1 MCYGVKISL
10 RKQLA
15 FRSAATGFPTK
26 WHTSTKI
33 PRWWCSLTRVCLLTD
48 SFCENWNLRKVLEK
62 IGKLLWKL
70 MLPVI
75 ITTHMII
82 VCGRSGRHK
91 KGRGGSEKCESLPFF
106 IPIPLPI
113 SLRSYPLPLLTNT
126 CYTGLYC
133 TRTSE
138 GNWQMDSKENFFR
151 KVWVNFNW
159 RTELFN
165 KLCIKTGFAN
175 WNGNRQ
181 GIFAIWN
188 Q

>member
-62 IGKLLWKL
+62 IGKRLWKL

-91 KGRGGSEKCESLPFF
+91 KGRGGVKSVKASLFLSRYPSLFPFVL
-106 IPIPLPI
+106 IPYPFWPTPATQACIVHVLQRVIGRWIVKKIFSVRPGWILI
-113 SLRSYPLPLLTNT
+113 EELSYLTS
-126 CYTGLYC
+126 C
-133 TRTSE
+133 
-138 GNWQMDSKENFFR
+138 
-151 KVWVNFNW
+151 V
-159 RTELFN
+159 
-165 KLCIKTGFAN
+165 
-175 WNGNRQ
+175 
-181 GIFAIWN
+181 
-188 Q
+188 